1 MNMPTNIFKSY
12 DIRGIYPSEINEE
25 NIVPIIKAIYKLF
38 VTSIKKDLPLNI
50 VLGQDMRVSS
60 PSLFKVAL
68 NTLVECG
75 ANVIDAGLVSTPSFY
90 FTVFHYG
97 YDAGIQ
103 ISASHNPKEYNGLKI
118 VIKKGNG
125 LIKVG
130 KNTGMEDIKKM
141 ALENVQIQSTNKGT
155 VTKKEGILEDEVE
168 NSLKIV
174 NNPNIKKFKIVADA
188 ANAMGAT
195 YIDALF
201 KVVPADLIRMNF
213 ELDGTFPVHQPDPLQ
228 SETLVDLQKKVVEE
242 HADLGLAPDGDGDR
256 MFFIDEKGNIV
267 PPSIITALVARE
279 MLKKH
284 KGDKVVY
291 DIRYVITPKKV
302 IEENGGISVIT
313 KVGHAFITELLN
325 KENGVFA
332 GESSG
337 HYFFRD
343 TGFAES
349 QEPVILTVLN
359 VLSQEKK
366 TLSQIVDELRRSWE
380 SGEINFK
387 VNNASDIMEALKN
400 KYLSGEL
407 STLDGIAITLPDF
420 RFSVRTSNTEPLLRL
435 NIEAE
440 DKSILDE
447 AKTHIIEIINNTAK

>member
-1 MNMPTNIFKSY
+1 MPTNIFKSY